1 MDTSRYAQLFLSEG
15 RDLVARLNESLLA
28 LERDADAAT
37 HVPALFRAMHTMKGM
52 AAAMGYEAIAAASHA
67 AEEVLAGVRDAGQV
81 PDVALLDALFAT
93 ADWLEAELTRLEAD
107 GDGATAD
114 ASDIVARLHAAARP
128 GTAHGSP
135 GARRIVVRLVADAPL
150 AGVRA
155 LMLLQ
160 RARTLGTVRDVEPD
174 EAALREDR
182 HGGLLALT
190 LESAEPDEAVEAALR
205 AVGEVDTLTITP
217 ERATPTAGTPAARP
231 AERTTP
237 ERPVASVGRESSVVR
252 VELRRLDAL
261 MTLTGELVIARGRV
275 QERAAA
281 LGDPALL
288 DAAAQLDRLVAELQA
303 EVLATRMVPTALV
316 LDRFPRFVR
325 DAARA
330 LGKEVR
336 FVMEGRDIE
345 LDRALLEELGEPLV
359 HLLRNALDH
368 GLEPTGERVAAGK
381 PAAGTL
387 MLAVTRERDGVV
399 IRVSDD
405 GRGVDRQAVLRRAR
419 EAGLVGADVTELA
432 DDDLLRLLAT
442 SGLSTRER
450 VTELSGRGVGVDAV
464 LATVRRL
471 GGTVDLRTTEGEGTT
486 WSLRLPATLAIVRAV
501 LARVADETYALPAT
515 HVRATADLGDAT
527 VATVRGRDVVVL
539 GEDVLPVVR
548 LREVVGLPAADDA
561 PQDVVVL
568 AAEDRRV
575 GLLVDELI
583 AQEEIVVKPF
593 DAARDGAR
601 LFSGATVLADGA
613 PALIVD
619 VGSLL

>member
-387 MLAVTRERDGVV
+387 TLAVTRERDGVV

>member
-387 MLAVTRERDGVV
+387 TLAVTRERDSVV